1 MHLSACIV
9 FTRKHV
15 DRLCLLFVPLLF
27 TLGYLQAYFHVMYHY
42 WGEGF
47 TFTLFEKLFFS
58 GVHHS
63 SDGVEFTLFGAL
75 FMVAQALVIFVISKN
90 RYISLL
96 PFVFSALYALVH
108 MPMFSL
114 YYAFFTS
121 DRFSS
126 SVTQGYGVF
135 MEGNV
140 QRLMEIGMICLW
152 VH

>member
-1 MHLSACIV
+1 M
-9 FTRKHV
+9 
-15 DRLCLLFVPLLF
+15 PLLF

-96 PFVFSALYALVH
+96 PFVFSSLYALVH
-108 MPMFSL
+108 MLMFSL

-121 DRFSS
+121 DQFSS